1 MKTQSTKK
9 FSSLFTEEDGGSSN
23 VVANMATSGL
33 EGKKSTDLKR
43 RKELE
48 ESGEDKGD

>member
-1 MKTQSTKK
+1 MKIQTTKK

-23 VVANMATSGL
+23 VTANVATSGL
-33 EGKKSTDLKR
+33 QGNKSTELKR

-48 ESGEDKGD
+48 ESEEEKED